1 VDHGG
6 VTVTVVQRIG
16 DATNALVCDGVGCCG
31 SSADNMDVILDDEA
45 ATPIHGVV
53 GTPIGTFSPRNP
65 LSAFDGMDVN
75 GDWTITASDNA
86 AGDTGTLDQWCMEV
100 TLDGSGGG
108 GVPAQHLPIAFIPT
122 SSVSNIIVTPSSL
135 ANTQPT
141 NTTAVLPLNIANTG
155 GATLDW
161 NIFEDGGGTSPQGL
175 WSDNFDSYANGT
187 NLHGVNGWK
196 GWGND
201 PNAAAVVTNAASLS
215 APNSVDINGP
225 SDLVHEYSG
234 ANSGTWAY
242 TAYQYVPGN
251 MTGVSYFILLNQYDD
266 AGATNNW
273 SVQVQFDGVNNIVL
287 SDNDGATLPLIRD
300 RWVEIRVEIDLVTD
314 SQTFFYDNTILYTK
328 SWTDGNSGGGILNIG
343 AVDLFANG
351 ATTVYYDDMSLSQT
365 GGGTCSAPVDIP
377 WASVNPTA
385 GSISAGGNSD
395 VDVTLDSTGLA
406 AGTYSGN
413 LCVESNDPD
422 TPLVVVPVDLTVDA
436 GGGDPDIEVAPS
448 SLTATQAPDTTTMQT
463 LAISNVG
470 SADLDWMISEETA
483 VAFNGPF
490 VNNPLSASE
499 EVGSAGAGSSN
510 PAPLSD
516 FEWPEVVLW
525 DNGPLVTHPGGGA
538 GGADESR
545 LQNSSLLMTT
555 LGFGHQVLN
564 NNWVADDFVVSDAGG
579 WTVDAATFFA
589 YQTGS
594 TTTSTMTNVNWILYD
609 GDPSSGGMM
618 ITSGS
623 GLQASVWSNIYR
635 ATETSIGAT
644 DRPIMATTVNMGG
657 LFLPAGTYWLA
668 WQTDGTLASGPWAP
682 PITITGQTTT
692 GNGLQSLAGTTTFAP
707 ANDGGTLTQQGF
719 PFILEGSVG
728 GGDFCDAADIPWAS
742 ANPTMGTTAPGGS
755 SDVDVTFDST
765 GLAIGVYTGTLC
777 IESNDPVDPI
787 VRVPLTLN
795 VVEEPPMPAIVV
807 TATVGLDPM
816 TCATT
821 SSLVVGQ
828 PTTDVYYC
836 YTVENTGNITL
847 SLHDITDDVGTN
859 LTGVAYDLAP
869 GATADTVALGLV
881 ISETV
886 TTDTTNT
893 VVWTGYAGSAIFA
906 TDSST
911 ASVTEAPTDVS
922 LTSFGSDAGLAL
934 QPVLLAAML
943 VLFLGVAVLLRRRT
957 N

>member
-1 VDHGG
+1 
-6 VTVTVVQRIG
+6 
-16 DATNALVCDGVGCCG
+16 
-31 SSADNMDVILDDEA
+31 
-45 ATPIHGVV
+45 
-53 GTPIGTFSPRNP
+53 
-65 LSAFDGMDVN
+65 
-75 GDWTITASDNA
+75 
-86 AGDTGTLDQWCMEV
+86 
-100 TLDGSGGG
+100 
-108 GVPAQHLPIAFIPT
+108 
-122 SSVSNIIVTPSSL
+122 
-135 ANTQPT
+135 
-141 NTTAVLPLNIANTG
+141 
-155 GATLDW
+155 
-161 NIFEDGGGTSPQGL
+161 
-175 WSDNFDSYANGT
+175 
-187 NLHGVNGWK
+187 
-196 GWGND
+196 
-201 PNAAAVVTNAASLS
+201 
-215 APNSVDINGP
+215 
-225 SDLVHEYSG
+225 
-234 ANSGTWAY
+234 
-242 TAYQYVPGN
+242 
-251 MTGVSYFILLNQYDD
+251 
-266 AGATNNW
+266 
-273 SVQVQFDGVNNIVL
+273 
-287 SDNDGATLPLIRD
+287 
-300 RWVEIRVEIDLVTD
+300 
-314 SQTFFYDNTILYTK
+314 
-328 SWTDGNSGGGILNIG
+328 
-343 AVDLFANG
+343 
-351 ATTVYYDDMSLSQT
+351 
-365 GGGTCSAPVDIP
+365 
-377 WASVNPTA
+377 
-385 GSISAGGNSD
+385 
-395 VDVTLDSTGLA
+395 
-406 AGTYSGN
+406 
-413 LCVESNDPD
+413 
-422 TPLVVVPVDLTVDA
+422 
-436 GGGDPDIEVAPS
+436 
-448 SLTATQAPDTTTMQT
+448 
-463 LAISNVG
+463 
-470 SADLDWMISEETA
+470 
-483 VAFNGPF
+483 
-490 VNNPLSASE
+490 
-499 EVGSAGAGSSN
+499 
-510 PAPLSD
+510 
-516 FEWPEVVLW
+516 
-525 DNGPLVTHPGGGA
+525 
-538 GGADESR
+538 
-545 LQNSSLLMTT
+545 
-555 LGFGHQVLN
+555 
-564 NNWVADDFVVSDAGG
+564 
-579 WTVDAATFFA
+579 
-589 YQTGS
+589 
-594 TTTSTMTNVNWILYD
+594 
-609 GDPSSGGMM
+609 
-618 ITSGS
+618 
-623 GLQASVWSNIYR
+623 
-635 ATETSIGAT
+635 
-644 DRPIMATTVNMGG
+644 MATTVNMGG

-682 PITITGQTTT
+682 PITIVGQTTT

-886 TTDTTNT
+886 STDTTNT